1 MVPSNDLLVLR
12 IMQTLLHIDSSING
26 DKSVSRQLSAFI
38 VEQWVERHPDTR
50 VDYLDLAVSAP
61 NHLSQI
67 AIGFR
72 TPDMPASVL
81 EEAAREN
88 AVSEALVSQ
97 FLAADVIVLG
107 APFYNFTIASQ
118 LKAWVDRILQ
128 PRRTFHYTANG
139 PEGLAGGK
147 KVIIAS
153 SRGGVYSTSEQG
165 QAMEHQE
172 SFLRVIFG
180 FMGITDVE
188 FIHAEG
194 TAMGPEAATTALQ
207 AAKERS
213 IALLDSMATA

>member
-1 MVPSNDLLVLR
+1 
-12 IMQTLLHIDSSING
+12 MQTLLHIDSSING
-26 DKSVSRQLSAFI
+26 EKSVSRQLSAFI
-38 VEQWVERHPDTR
+38 VQQWLERHPDTR

-61 NHLSQI
+61 NHLSKL

-72 TPDMPASVL
+72 TPDMPASQL
-81 EEAAREN
+81 EEAVRED
-88 AVSEALVSQ
+88 AVSEQLVSQ
-97 FLAADVIVLG
+97 FLAADVIVIG

-147 KVIIAS
+147 KVIVAS

-165 QAMEHQE
+165 MAMEHQE

-180 FMGITDVE
+180 FVGITDVQ
-188 FIHAEG
+188 FVHAEG
-194 TAMGPEAATTALQ
+194 TAMGPDAAATALQ
-207 AAKERS
+207 AAKEQS
-213 IALLDSMATA
+213 LFVLDSMATA

>member
-1 MVPSNDLLVLR
+1 MIPSNDLWVLH

-38 VEQWVERHPDTR
+38 VEQWLERHPDTR

-107 APFYNFTIASQ
+107 APSTTSPLLAS
-118 LKAWVDRILQ
+118 
-128 PRRTFHYTANG
+128 
-139 PEGLAGGK
+139 
-147 KVIIAS
+147 
-153 SRGGVYSTSEQG
+153 
-165 QAMEHQE
+165 
-172 SFLRVIFG
+172 LRHG
-180 FMGITDVE
+180 
-188 FIHAEG
+188 
-194 TAMGPEAATTALQ
+194 
-207 AAKERS
+207 
-213 IALLDSMATA
+213 